1 VTSPRGTRT
10 PVDVVVPVHGGLHH
24 VRACLTSVSATL
36 DVQDHL
42 FVVDDA
48 SDPATAAGLRT
59 IVADVARS
67 HAATLLVNE
76 RNLGFLGT
84 ANRGMRA
91 GANDWLVLLNSDTL
105 VTPGWLDGL
114 AAALTSAPD
123 VAIASPLSNHAN
135 LTRIE
140 VPYGTDCVELAAAVA
155 RVSPRRYP
163 EIGIATGFCLAAH
176 RAPVAELDFFDP
188 VFGRGYFEEA
198 DLCLR
203 AAAAGW
209 RTVGDDATYVHHHG
223 WASFGPAERTHLM
236 AHNAEVFGERWGTAH
251 DRWKRHVRRTRPF
264 AEVERGVRAVLHGR
278 AQTRPRRPLPRSGA
292 RWVAESARQAASAGG
307 SSGGHAGAGAGGN
320 AGSGAA
326 GTGRFGTGSGQ
337 PTPTHRRRPPRDWTR
352 LARAA
357 TAPGSSDRPATSV
370 LWLVP
375 ELVTDP
381 IGTSLLAIADR
392 LFQRGIRANIATSGP
407 YDPALLTDPSGVRPF
422 VVSGPDELLDVVP
435 AFDVVVAT
443 APATVHDALL
453 LSERD
458 GARLAGRFELSV
470 APALAWPD
478 DALALAVAPSLLP
491 CHLGP
496 YGQDLVAD
504 WRAVPLGVDHQLFR
518 PADADVD
525 AAADTDTAAHGH
537 AAAGLVVLLH
547 DERAGSATT
556 QIVQAVARELLDQGH
571 EVAVY
576 GDPLPRVE
584 VAVTPRSPATIEA
597 DLFRTAGAV
606 VETGPFPGADRV
618 RLRVAASGVPL
629 VTTAALSPASRLHG
643 PAHVAVAPAGDV
655 PSIVGAVRH
664 AVARE
669 QPGDGARVAARLAP
683 RVAAA
688 RETAV
693 AVTTD
698 HEVAALIRA
707 LGLAPDPL
715 RPVLHDPG
723 HPARSDP
730 ADPPTGPEA
739 T

>member
-24 VRACLTSVSATL
+24 VRACLASVSATL
-36 DVQDHL
+36 DAGDHL
-42 FVVDDA
+42 IVVDDA
-48 SDPATAAGLRT
+48 SDPVTAAGLRT
-59 IVADVARS
+59 IVGAAAHS
-67 HAATLLVNE
+67 HDATLLVNE
-76 RNLGFLGT
+76 RNLGFLAT

-91 GANDWLVLLNSDTL
+91 GANGWLVLLNSDTL

-114 AAALTSAPD
+114 AGALTCAPD

-163 EIGIATGFCLAAH
+163 EIGIATGFCLAAR

-198 DLCLR
+198 DLCMR
-203 AAAAGW
+203 AADAGW
-209 RTVGDDATYVHHHG
+209 RVVGDDATYVHHHG
-223 WASFGPAERTHLM
+223 WASFGAAERTRLM
-236 AHNAEVFGERWGTAH
+236 GHNAEVFAERWGTAH

-264 AEVERGVRAVLHGR
+264 AEVERGVRAALHGR

-292 RWVAESARQAASAGG
+292 RWVAESARQAASAGAG
-307 SSGGHAGAGAGGN
+307 RISGGTAAGAT
-320 AGSGAA
+320 
-326 GTGRFGTGSGQ
+326 GTDRFGTGSGQ
-337 PTPTHRRRPPRDWTR
+337 PVPTHRRRPPRDWTR
-352 LARAA
+352 LASAA
-357 TAPGSSDRPATSV
+357 SAPGPSEPPATSV

-392 LFQRGIRANIATSGP
+392 LFQRGIRANLATSGP
-407 YDPALLTDPSGVRPF
+407 YDPALLTDPSGVRPY

-478 DALALAVAPSLLP
+478 DALALAIAPSLLP

-504 WRAVPLGVDHQLFR
+504 WRPVPLGVDHELFR
-518 PADADVD
+518 PADGGAPEGV
-525 AAADTDTAAHGH
+525 APV
-537 AAAGLVVLLH
+537 LLLH
-547 DERAGSATT
+547 DERAGSAATGT
-556 QIVQAVARELLDQGH
+556 ARAVARGLLDQGH
-571 EVAVY
+571 EIAVY
-576 GDPLPRVE
+576 GDPLPGVE
-584 VAVTPRSPATIEA
+584 VAVTPRSPATVEA
-597 DLFRTAGAV
+597 GLLRTAGAI
-606 VETGPFPGADRV
+606 VETGPIPGADRL
-618 RLRVAASGVPL
+618 RLRVAASRVPL
-629 VTTAALSPASRLHG
+629 VTTAALSPACRLQG
-643 PAHVAVAPAGDV
+643 NAHVAVAPAGDV
-655 PSIVGAVRH
+655 PSIVAAVRR
-664 AVARE
+664 AVAGE
-669 QPGDGARVAARLAP
+669 PTAVAA

-688 RETAV
+688 RDVAA

-698 HEVAALIRA
+698 DEVAALIRA
-707 LGLAPDPL
+707 LGLTADPS
-715 RPVLHDPG
+715 RPVLHDP
-723 HPARSDP
+723 S
-730 ADPPTGPEA
+730 TGTEA